1 MRALLRSWLGLN
13 MLQQLAIAV
22 VAGAIIGYLFPGF
35 GTAIK
40 PLGDIVLRLI
50 KMIIVPLIFAS
61 IAMSVLELKEV
72 GKAARVGG
80 LAFGLYLM
88 TTLAATVLAVTI
100 AGLAFQWID
109 IPAADQL
116 ARGDMSSIAKGADNY
131 AGFWGTIFTIVPD
144 NLLKA
149 FVEGN
154 TLATIVFAVAVGMLI
169 LVMKSDQDSEHGNQ
183 LERMLSA
190 VTRLIYRFIDYVI
203 KMMPFAV
210 FAFIAWM
217 VATQDYQVFAAL
229 AQMLAVG
236 FTILILH
243 VLLTYGTL
251 LRVVG
256 RVSVPTFLRKI
267 APVQLFAFS
276 SASSAAT
283 IPLNERVLQNKIG
296 VSRETS
302 SFTVPFGA
310 TVNMDGTAIAQCT
323 YAIFIAH
330 MYGMDLSLM
339 QYVTLAVMS
348 AVVSVGV
355 AAVPSASLVTLSV
368 VLGVVGI
375 PVEGIAF
382 ILATDRLFD
391 MARTAVNVTGDASVS
406 VAVDRLEGRFNDD
419 IFARPADQ
427 QDLEASV
434 GSV

>member
-1 MRALLRSWLGLN
+1 MTSLLKSWLRLN
-13 MLQQLAIAV
+13 MLQQLGLAV
-22 VAGAIIGYLFPGF
+22 VLGAIVGYLFPSVGP
-35 GTAIK
+35 AIK

-80 LAFGLYLM
+80 LSFGLYLM
-88 TTLAATVLAVTI
+88 TTLFATAIAVTV
-100 AGLAFQWID
+100 AGIAFQYIS
-109 IPAADQL
+109 IPTPEQL
-116 ARGDMSSIAKGADNY
+116 PQGDLSKITQGASNY
-131 AGFWGTIFTIVPD
+131 GGFWGTIFTIIPD
-144 NLLKA
+144 NLLRA

-154 TLATIVFAVAVGMLI
+154 TLAAIVFAVAFGMLV
-169 LVMKSDQDSEHGNQ
+169 LVMKTEEDGEHGLL
-183 LERMLSA
+183 LERILRA
-190 VTRLIYRFIDYVI
+190 ITRLIYRFIDYVI
-203 KMMPFAV
+203 RMMPFAV

-236 FTILILH
+236 FLALILH
-243 VLLTYGTL
+243 VLLTYGGL
-251 LRVVG
+251 LKIVG
-256 RVSVPTFLRKI
+256 RVSLATFLRKI

-283 IPLNERVLQNKIG
+283 IPLNERVLQKNMG

-330 MYGMDLSLM
+330 MYGIDLSLW
-339 QYVTLAVMS
+339 QYVLLAVMS
-348 AVVSVGV
+348 SVVSVGV

-375 PVEGIAF
+375 PAAGIAF

-391 MARTAVNVTGDASVS
+391 MARTAVNVTGDATVS
-406 VAVDRLEGRFNDD
+406 LVVDRLEGRFNDELFETPVEHIKD
-419 IFARPADQ
+419 APPKVA
-427 QDLEASV
+427 
-434 GSV
+434 

>member
-1 MRALLRSWLGLN
+1 MRGILRAWLGLN
-13 MLQQLAIAV
+13 MLQQLLIAV
-22 VAGAIIGYLFPGF
+22 VAGLVAGYLFPAIGP
-35 GTAIK
+35 AIK

-80 LAFGLYLM
+80 LSFGLYLL
-88 TTLAATVLAVTI
+88 TTLCATVLAVTI
-100 AGLAFQWID
+100 AGFAFQWIS
-109 IPAADQL
+109 IPTAEQL
-116 ARGDMSSIAKGADNY
+116 TPGDLSNISKGAESY
-131 AGFWGTIFTIVPD
+131 GGFWGTIFTIVPD

-154 TLATIVFAVAVGMLI
+154 TLATIVFAVAIGMLI
-169 LVMKSDQDSEHGNQ
+169 LKMKSDEDSEQGHQ
-183 LERMLSA
+183 LERMLRA

-203 KMMPFAV
+203 KAMPFAV

-217 VATQDYQVFAAL
+217 VATQDYEVFAAL

-236 FTILILH
+236 FGILILH
-243 VLLTYGTL
+243 VLITYGTL
-251 LRVVG
+251 LKVVG
-256 RVSVPTFLRKI
+256 RVKLSTFLRKI

-296 VSRETS
+296 VSKETS

-330 MYGMDLSLM
+330 MYGIDLTLM

-348 AVVSVGV
+348 AIVSVGV

-375 PVEGIAF
+375 PAEGIAF

-406 VAVDRLEGRFNDD
+406 IAVDRLEGRFNDRM
-419 IFARPADQ
+419 FNMPADE
-427 QDLEASV
+427 QDLETHPSTV
-434 GSV
+434 

>member
-1 MRALLRSWLGLN
+1 MQSLLRSWLRLN
-13 MLQQLAIAV
+13 MLQQLGLAV
-22 VAGAIIGYLFPGF
+22 VLGAVVGYLFPAVGP
-35 GTAIK
+35 AIK

-80 LAFGLYLM
+80 LSFGLYLL
-88 TTLAATVLAVTI
+88 TTVFATAIAVTV
-100 AGLAFQWID
+100 AGVAFQYIS
-109 IPAADQL
+109 IPTTEQL
-116 ARGDMSSIAKGADNY
+116 PQGDLSRITEGANNY
-131 AGFWGTIFTIVPD
+131 AGFWGTVFTIIPD
-144 NLLKA
+144 NLLRA

-154 TLATIVFAVAVGMLI
+154 TLAAIVFAVAFGMLV
-169 LVMKSDQDSEHGNQ
+169 LVMKTEEDNEHGVL
-183 LERMLSA
+183 LERILRA
-190 VTRLIYRFIDYVI
+190 ITRLIYRFIDYVI
-203 KMMPFAV
+203 RMMPFAV

-236 FTILILH
+236 FLALLLH
-243 VLLTYGTL
+243 VLITYGGL
-251 LRVVG
+251 LKFVG
-256 RVSVPTFLRKI
+256 RVKISTFLRKI

-283 IPLNERVLQNKIG
+283 IPLNERVLQKNIG

-330 MYGMDLSLM
+330 MYGIDLSVW
-339 QYVTLAVMS
+339 QYVLLAVMS
-348 AVVSVGV
+348 SVVSVGV

-375 PVEGIAF
+375 PAAGIAF

-391 MARTAVNVTGDASVS
+391 MARTAVNVTGDATVS
-406 VAVDRLEGRFNDD
+406 LVVDRLEGRFDD
-419 IFARPADQ
+419 QLFETPVEQIKDAPPQVA
-427 QDLEASV
+427 
-434 GSV
+434 